1 MGAFIVSLQ
10 LWRMDLIGWVGLK
23 RARRADGSVMWM
35 DEVVFDRS
43 FFDEVKIAM
52 ETKQKDAAYVP
63 IKIC

>member
-1 MGAFIVSLQ
+1 MRG
-10 LWRMDLIGWVGLK
+10 
-23 RARRADGSVMWM
+23 VMWV

>member
-1 MGAFIVSLQ
+1 MRGMMLV
-10 LWRMDLIGWVGLK
+10 
-23 RARRADGSVMWM
+23 

-52 ETKQKDAAYVP
+52 ETKQKDAAYVS